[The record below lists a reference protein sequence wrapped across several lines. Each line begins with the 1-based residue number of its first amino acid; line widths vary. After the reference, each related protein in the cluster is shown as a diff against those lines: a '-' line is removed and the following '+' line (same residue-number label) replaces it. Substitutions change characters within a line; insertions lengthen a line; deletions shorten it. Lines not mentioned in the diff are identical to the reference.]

1 MTEKYIK
8 NKNTYGILRV
18 FYLIIKISIETFSH
32 FQNLWQVLLR
42 SLRSLKDFWETVKSS
57 KIILKHFMG
66 SKKFVW
72 DGILFW
78 LLQGENNF

>member
-1 MTEKYIK
+1 M
-8 NKNTYGILRV
+8 GFLGF
-18 FYLIIKISIETFSH
+18 FYLKIKISIETFSN

-42 SLRSLKDFWETVKSS
+42 SLGSLKDFLGNSQILKNY
-57 KIILKHFMG
+57 LKHFRG
-66 SKKFVW
+66 SKRFVW